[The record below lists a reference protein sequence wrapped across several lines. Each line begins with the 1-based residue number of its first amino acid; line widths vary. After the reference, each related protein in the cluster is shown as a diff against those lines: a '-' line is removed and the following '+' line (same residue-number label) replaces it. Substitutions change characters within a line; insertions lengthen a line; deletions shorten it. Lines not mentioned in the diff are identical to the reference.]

1 MINERGKFVSKISY
15 VAVLLAAIV
24 MLLVGYSHSLKD
36 ELRELVRN
44 TLKEV
49 SSQNVLVVQKEIEG
63 DLNALAEIAER
74 IGAFGD
80 IEDEAVSGR
89 IIDTL
94 TEAVYRHSFKR
105 MGFCETDGMALTT
118 DDRVLDISQED
129 FFIAA
134 MNGENCVSEPQV
146 DPLGGGEIIVF
157 SSPIRHDEEI
167 SGIVF
172 ATYRVESLRE
182 ILAVSSFEGEGYTYI
197 VQRDGDKVVD
207 SVNPTSFQNMTN
219 IFRSMREADKRN
231 NAVVKDLELLLDKAE
246 TGYVIFYNKIGKYMY
261 VTPLGIND
269 WFLADVVP
277 VDFMESTSNDIVYRT
292 YLVCMLLAVAC
303 VLIGIIVYFEE
314 RRKKKQ
320 MQNLLYVDDLTG
332 GDTHAKFL
340 RDVEQKA
347 KGAYRDAAF
356 VMMDLDDFK
365 LVNELFGYEEGNS
378 VLRYTWSVLKK
389 HCREEECLGR
399 SIADR
404 FVLWLYFENKG
415 EIEHRITEMV
425 NEIQQYAIPQA
436 SEYILN
442 PVFGIYYVDKGDED
456 VEAMQNCAAL
466 VHNLAKQERSNNYKV
481 YTDVMKEKMLQ
492 KKQLSD
498 QIEFAYKNHE
508 FVAFYQ
514 PKYEAMTQKLAGA
527 EALVRWRKPDG
538 QTISPGLFIPLAEE
552 SGFVRKLDEYIFR
565 EVCTAQKRWL
575 DMGLKV
581 VPVSVNLSQRHLE
594 NPEFVDEYKRIV
606 DETGVPIE
614 YIQLEITESAMYEK
628 KKEFT
633 EIVERL
639 HELGFVILMDD
650 FGTGYSTLMML
661 KYIPV
666 DVMKLDKSFVDD
678 FDDVRGSQII
688 RCVMRLA
695 QDLQIAITAEGVE
708 TKEQYEF
715 LKSIGCD
722 TIQGYYFAKPMPAEE
737 YETCMEMR
745 AAIGEEA

>member
-1 MINERGKFVSKISY
+1 MLKGRRKSVFKISY
-15 VAVLLAAIV
+15 VIIVLLIGILAVAW
-24 MLLVGYSHSLKD
+24 YSHVLKN

-49 SSQNVLVVQKEIEG
+49 SSQNVLIVQKEIEG
-63 DLNALAEIAER
+63 DLSALTEIAER
-74 IGAFGD
+74 IGALEKAD
-80 IEDEAVSGR
+80 EDTIVR
-89 IIDTL
+89 TL
-94 TEAVYRHSFKR
+94 RGVTYRYSFKR
-105 MGFCETDGMALTT
+105 MGFCSANGRAYTTDGSVFDPSQWDWFQASMA
-118 DDRVLDISQED
+118 
-129 FFIAA
+129 
-134 MNGENCVSEPQV
+134 GENCISEPLIDAV
-146 DPLGGGEIIVF
+146 DGEEIIIF
-157 SSPIRHDEEI
+157 SAPVKRRDMVV
-167 SGIVF
+167 GVVF
-172 ATYRVESLRE
+172 ATYRIESLKQ
-182 ILAVSSFEGEGYTYI
+182 ILSVTSFEGEGYTYI
-197 VQRDGDKVVD
+197 IQRDGDKVVD

-219 IFRSMREADKRN
+219 IYNSMRNADGRN
-231 NAVVKDLELLLDKAE
+231 IQAIKDLKQLLADGQ

-277 VDFMESTSNDIVYRT
+277 VDFMESTSNDILYRT
-292 YLVCMLLAVAC
+292 YAVCVVLAAIC
-303 VLIGIIVYFEE
+303 VIIVVMIYIEE

-320 MQNLLYVDDLTG
+320 MQNLLYVDELTG

-340 RDVEQKA
+340 LDVEK
-347 KGAYRDAAF
+347 KVSGTYREAAF

-365 LVNELFGYEEGNS
+365 LINELFGYEEGNS
-378 VLRYTWSVLKK
+378 VLRYTWNVLRE

-404 FVLWLYFENKG
+404 FVLWLYFDTKG
-415 EIEHRITEMV
+415 EIEKRVTQMAE
-425 NEIQQYAIPQA
+425 EIQRYTIPQA
-436 SEYILN
+436 SEYILH

-456 VEAMQNCAAL
+456 VEGMQNCAAL
-466 VHNLAKQERSNNYKV
+466 VHNLAKQEKSGNYKV

-508 FVAFYQ
+508 FIAYYQ
-514 PKYEAMTQKLAGA
+514 PKYESVSQRLAGA

-538 QTISPGLFIPLAEE
+538 QTISPGLFVPLAEE

-565 EVCTAQKRWL
+565 EVCMAQKRWL
-575 DMGLKV
+575 DKGLKI
-581 VPVSVNLSQRHLE
+581 VPISVNLSQRHLE

-614 YIQLEITESAMYEK
+614 YIQLEITESALYEK
-628 KKEFT
+628 KKEFI
-633 EIVERL
+633 EIMEKL
-639 HELGFVILMDD
+639 HQMGFVILMDD

-661 KYIPV
+661 KSIPV

-678 FDDVRGSQII
+678 YDDVRGRQII

-708 TKEQYEF
+708 TQDQYEF

-722 TIQGYYFAKPMPAEE
+722 TIQGYYFAKPMPEE
-737 YETCMEMR
+737 EFEARMER
-745 AAIGEEA
+745 RDSVGEEA

>member
-1 MINERGKFVSKISY
+1 MLKGRRKSVFKISY
-15 VAVLLAAIV
+15 VIIVLLIGILAVAW
-24 MLLVGYSHSLKD
+24 YSHVLKN

-49 SSQNVLVVQKEIEG
+49 SSQNVLIVQKEIEG
-63 DLNALAEIAER
+63 DLSALTEIAER
-74 IGAFGD
+74 IGALENAD
-80 IEDEAVSGR
+80 EDTIVR
-89 IIDTL
+89 TL
-94 TEAVYRHSFKR
+94 RGVTYRYSFKR
-105 MGFCETDGMALTT
+105 MGFCSANGRAYTT
-118 DDRVLDISQED
+118 DDSVFDPSQWD
-129 FFIAA
+129 WFQASMA
-134 MNGENCVSEPQV
+134 GENCISEPLIDAV
-146 DPLGGGEIIVF
+146 DGEEIIIF
-157 SSPIRHDEEI
+157 SAPVKRRDMVV
-167 SGIVF
+167 GVVF
-172 ATYRVESLRE
+172 ATYRIESLKQ
-182 ILAVSSFEGEGYTYI
+182 ILSVTSFEGEGYTYI
-197 VQRDGDKVVD
+197 IQRDGDKVVD

-219 IFRSMREADKRN
+219 IYNSMRNADGRN
-231 NAVVKDLELLLDKAE
+231 IQAIKDLKQLLADGQ

-277 VDFMESTSNDIVYRT
+277 VDFMESTSNDILYRT
-292 YLVCMLLAVAC
+292 YAVCVVLAAIC
-303 VLIGIIVYFEE
+303 VIIVVMIYIEE

-320 MQNLLYVDDLTG
+320 MQNLLYVDELTG

-340 RDVEQKA
+340 LDVEKKVSGTYQE
-347 KGAYRDAAF
+347 AAF

-365 LVNELFGYEEGNS
+365 LINELFGYEEGNS
-378 VLRYTWSVLKK
+378 VLRYTWNVLRE

-404 FVLWLYFENKG
+404 FVLWLYFDTKG
-415 EIEHRITEMV
+415 EIEKRVTQMAE
-425 NEIQQYAIPQA
+425 EIQRYAIPQA
-436 SEYILN
+436 SEYILH

-456 VEAMQNCAAL
+456 VEGMQNCAAL
-466 VHNLAKQERSNNYKV
+466 VHNLAKQEKSGNYKV

-508 FVAFYQ
+508 FIAYYQ
-514 PKYEAMTQKLAGA
+514 PKYESVSQRLAGA

-538 QTISPGLFIPLAEE
+538 QTISPGLFVPLAEE

-565 EVCTAQKRWL
+565 EVCMAQKRWL
-575 DMGLKV
+575 DKGLKI
-581 VPVSVNLSQRHLE
+581 VPISVNLSQRHLE

-614 YIQLEITESAMYEK
+614 YIQLEITESALYEK
-628 KKEFT
+628 KKEFI
-633 EIVERL
+633 EIMEKL
-639 HELGFVILMDD
+639 HQMGFVILMDD

-661 KYIPV
+661 KSIPV

-678 FDDVRGSQII
+678 YDDVRGRQII

-708 TKEQYEF
+708 TQEQYEF

-722 TIQGYYFAKPMPAEE
+722 TIQGYYFAKPMPEE
-737 YETCMEMR
+737 EFEARMER
-745 AAIGEEA
+745 RDSVGEEA